1 MMMAIAMNAT
11 IPPITT
17 MISGSSRLVS
27 AVTRVST
34 SASYERLT
42 FCNICSSW
50 PLFSPTAIM
59 CVTIGGKYP
68 LRRSGS
74 ASSING
80 LRALWR
86 GVVKSH
92 KTHLDGLR
100 PLIAVRERR
109 QSGIR
114 RTRAVLLD
122 VRQAV
127 DAYLADHQ
135 GRCPE
140 NFAALDDY
148 GPREGTPRDGWGRPL
163 TLICDGSSPGE
174 PYRLISA
181 GPDGIAGGL
190 DRIE

>member
-1 MMMAIAMNAT
+1 MWQR
-11 IPPITT
+11 
-17 MISGSSRLVS
+17 SEKRSFFHWERRGGLFRRLGLYRLGPLLV
-27 AVTRVST
+27 
-34 SASYERLT
+34 ASCL
-42 FCNICSSW
+42 
-50 PLFSPTAIM
+50 A
-59 CVTIGGKYP
+59 
-68 LRRSGS
+68 
-74 ASSING
+74 G
-80 LRALWR
+80 LL
-86 GVVKSH
+86 V
-92 KTHLDGLR
+92 
-100 PLIAVRERR
+100 LIAVRERR